1 MSLLYYTQIL
11 CPTTTILTYR
21 DSLSIDVSNKSDLK
35 KEIGLDSISASQL
48 SRKLRD
54 IPPVIFEEIFN
65 QIKLEALAK
74 RGANFYRNNLGQ
86 LNIIDA
92 STVSMALSNY
102 PWADF
107 RSTKAGIKIHTRYL

>member
-1 MSLLYYTQIL
+1 MSSL
-11 CPTTTILTYR
+11 

-54 IPPVIFEEIFN
+54 ISPVIFEKIFT

-74 RGANFYRNNLGQ
+74 RGLTSIE
-86 LNIIDA
+86 IISA
-92 STVSMALSNY
+92 S
-102 PWADF
+102 
-107 RSTKAGIKIHTRYL
+107 